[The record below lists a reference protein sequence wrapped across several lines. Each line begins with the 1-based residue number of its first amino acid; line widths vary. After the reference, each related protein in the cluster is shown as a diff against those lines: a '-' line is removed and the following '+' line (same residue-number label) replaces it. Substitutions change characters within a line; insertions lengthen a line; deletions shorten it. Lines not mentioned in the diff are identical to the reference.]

1 MANEDIY
8 GYEVDENG
16 KKIKGKVARPSQIK
30 LLKVKKNV
38 IKMRKVK
45 NNVVSTGVPSKY

>member
-8 GYEVDENG
+8 GYEVDNSG

-30 LLKVKKNV
+30 LLKVKPTV
-38 IKMRKVK
+38 IKLRKVK
-45 NNVVSTGVPSKY
+45 NNVISTGISL